1 MMKSTKEYILDSIRA
16 ARPGGEHPYPAIPV
30 FPKNQG
36 PILDEFKRS
45 LEEAGGSWREVK
57 DAAHASLLINEMFP
71 QAKVICS
78 AASEISGNKDITSV
92 SDPHGLDDVDVGVAR
107 AQFGVSE
114 TGMVWLREE
123 DLKVNALGVL
133 SQHLVILLDPSR
145 IVRDMYEAYAQI
157 RLDRDLRM
165 FYDGP
170 FRYGRYRRG
179 NGTRRAGCAEPYGVF
194 YVNFE

>member
-57 DAAHASLLINEMFP
+57 DASHASLLINEMFP

-157 RLDRDLRM
+157 RLDMDNYGCFM
-165 FYDGP
+165 MGP
-170 FRYGRYRRG
+170 SATADIGAVMVRG
-179 NGTRRAGCAEPYGVF
+179 AQGARSLTVF
-194 YVNFE
+194 FM

>member
-1 MMKSTKEYILDSIRA
+1 MKSTKEYILDSIRA

-57 DAAHASLLINEMFP
+57 DAAHASVLINEMFP

-92 SDPHGLDDVDVGVAR
+92 SDPH
-107 AQFGVSE
+107 
-114 TGMVWLREE
+114 
-123 DLKVNALGVL
+123 
-133 SQHLVILLDPSR
+133 
-145 IVRDMYEAYAQI
+145 
-157 RLDRDLRM
+157 
-165 FYDGP
+165 
-170 FRYGRYRRG
+170 
-179 NGTRRAGCAEPYGVF
+179 
-194 YVNFE
+194 

>member
-1 MMKSTKEYILDSIRA
+1 MKSTKEYILDSIRS
-16 ARPGGEHPYPAIPV
+16 ARPAGEHPYPAIPA
-30 FPKNQG
+30 FPKSRE
-36 PILDEFKRS
+36 PALDEFKRS

-57 DAAHASLLINEMFP
+57 DASHASLLINEMFP
-71 QAKVICS
+71 QAKEICS

-92 SDPHGLDDVDVGVAR
+92 SDPHELDDVDVGVAR

-133 SQHLVILLDPSR
+133 SQHLVILLDPSQ

-157 RLDRDLRM
+157 RLDRDNYGCFM
-165 FYDGP
+165 MGP
-170 FRYGRYRRG
+170 SATADIGAVMVRG
-179 NGTRRAGCAEPYGVF
+179 AQGARSLTVF
-194 YVNFE
+194 FM